1 MGLNF
6 SNLKGDTFD
15 AVEFEMKL
23 NNVAVNLTGAVIVMD
38 LKHGLMSST
47 ETPVLTL
54 TSVASAGITITAP
67 TLGKFKINSQI
78 IDIEVGYYNY
88 DITITFADGSV
99 KTYISG
105 EFKIY

>member
-6 SNLKGDTFD
+6 SSLKGDTFD
-15 AVEFEMKL
+15 AVEFVCKL
-23 NNVAVNLTGAVIVMD
+23 NGNPINLTGAVIVMD

-47 ETPVLTL
+47 EPPVFTF
-54 TSVASAGITITAP
+54 TSVASNGITITDP

-78 IDIEVGYYNY
+78 ISIEIGYYNY